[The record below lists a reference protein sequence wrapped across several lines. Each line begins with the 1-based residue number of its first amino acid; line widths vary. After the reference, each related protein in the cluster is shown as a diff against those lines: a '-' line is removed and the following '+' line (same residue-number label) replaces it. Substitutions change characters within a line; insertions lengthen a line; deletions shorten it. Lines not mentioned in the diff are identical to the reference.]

1 MQRLARLRAQA
12 HSEAMGYLYV
22 DGHVRAYHGKRR
34 LPKTHVA
41 RIRLSMPATVDH
53 WVNDRHG
60 DPLFVVTATETSSLA
75 RELPEV
81 LQQARAAV
89 GDDRRVTV
97 VFDRGG
103 WSPKLFAQ
111 MIEQGF
117 DVLTYRKGKIP
128 PVPLED
134 FEEHVAQV
142 DGRTV
147 RYQLAER
154 PLSLLGGKLQLREV
168 VRLCSDGKHQT
179 SMVTSRQDLPAAE
192 VAWRM
197 FERWRQENFFKYM
210 RQNYALDALCGYAT
224 EPGDAQR
231 LVPNP
236 AHKALD
242 RELKVAR
249 AELRKLE
256 QQLGAAASDNE
267 ESARPTMRGF
277 KIANADI
284 GRPLSAAQQRV
295 AELTERRR
303 QTPTRVTA
311 QKAAGDDEVLR
322 LDRQTKRLTDLIKM
336 VAYQAETALLHLLR
350 PHYARH
356 EDEGRS
362 FVAST
367 LALKGDLEVQ
377 DGQLRLTLEPMA
389 SPNRTRALAA
399 VCEQLNET
407 ETRYPGTALVMRYA
421 VREPQGVTI

>member
-1 MQRLARLRAQA
+1 MLLPGW
-12 HSEAMGYLYV
+12 SVCGKSSYLYV

-53 WVNDRHG
+53 WVNDRYG
-60 DPLFVVTATETSSLA
+60 DPLLVVTATETSSLA

-128 PVPLED
+128 PAPAEA
-134 FEEHVAQV
+134 FSEHEGCF
-142 DGRTV
+142 DGLTV

-154 PLSLLGGKLQLREV
+154 TLSLLSGKLELREV
-168 VRLCSDGKHQT
+168 IRLCPDGQHQT
-179 SMVTSRQDLPAAE
+179 SVVTSRQDLPAVE
-192 VAWRM
+192 VAYRM

-210 RQNYALDALCGYAT
+210 RKHYALDALFGYGT
-224 EPGDAQR
+224 EPGDDER

-236 AHKALD
+236 ARKAVD
-242 RELKVAR
+242 RELKKAQ

-256 QQLGAAASDNE
+256 QQLGAAACDNE
-267 ESARPTMRGF
+267 EARRPTMRGF

-284 GRPLSAAQQRV
+284 GRPLSGAQQRV
-295 AELTERRR
+295 AELSAQRREV
-303 QTPTRVTA
+303 PARVTA
-311 QKAAGDDEVLR
+311 QQAAGEDEVIR
-322 LDRQTKRLTDLIKM
+322 LDRQTKRLTDTVKM
-336 VAYQAETALLHLLR
+336 VAYQAESSLLQLIR
-350 PHYARH
+350 PYYARH
-356 EDEGRS
+356 RDEGRS
-362 FVAST
+362 LVASA
-367 LALKGDLEVQ
+367 LALKGDLAVRG
-377 DGQLRLTLEPMA
+377 GQLWVTLASRLA
-389 SPNRTRALAA
+389 
-399 VCEQLNET
+399 
-407 ETRYPGTALVMRYA
+407 
-421 VREPQGVTI
+421 